1 MVDKM
6 VSELATSGGPF
17 VLIIDDLH
25 ELSSAEAA
33 EQLTSPGAARGR
45 PPSSLARCD
54 LDLVA
59 SRFDHPG
66 NFEIPARRA
75 GQSRGRHR

>member
-6 VSELATSGGPF
+6 LSELAASGGPF

-33 EQLTSPGAARGR
+33 EQLTAR
-45 PPSSLARCD
+45 
-54 LDLVA
+54 
-59 SRFDHPG
+59 
-66 NFEIPARRA
+66 
-75 GQSRGRHR
+75 